1 MLALPLPLV
10 ALATLPAAAG
20 GLGFTAPVRVAPA
33 RGPGEH
39 PTYAASFYTL
49 RGSVMI
55 GQSGA
60 NARLYASTDGSRS
73 WAAWLDGKLGGG
85 TGGTLLAAPGH
96 PAELH
101 SMGAD
106 PTTGGWLLN
115 GSARST
121 FVGSGNVTV
130 FGAAAGGEP
139 LSRRFV
145 SQRTSF
151 ASLPVPLACRG
162 ADCFWTSGA
171 GTVRLPDG
179 TYLQTTVIPW
189 LGGEFGAQA
198 SASGVHA
205 WSSNDT
211 FAWSFVGTVATA
223 AQFPDSGE
231 GPNENSLSLA
241 ADGRTVVC
249 VMRLDGGDGLRWG
262 DHRTKNYH
270 LARSTSGGRSW
281 SKATELRDA
290 NGHGVGTARPR
301 LLLLG
306 SKLLLSGGRLTTEQ
320 QGGVFLWVSDDGFG
334 RSWRTTSLSFKH
346 NQLES
351 DPALRFPDRVNTTLD
366 LPGCVSKG
374 KPWPDCPKD
383 KSKLGCPHHFKNC
396 SSTGYTSLLPAG
408 DDAVVVYD
416 GPPGIFAMRVSLADE
431 DVQ

>member
-1 MLALPLPLV
+1 MLALPLLVPLV

-106 PTTGGWLLN
+106 PTTGSHDGWLLN

-139 LSRRFV
+139 SRRFV
-145 SQRTSF
+145 RQRTSF

-281 SKATELRDA
+281 SKATELRDT
-290 NGHGVGTARPR
+290 NGRGLGTGCAA
-301 LLLLG
+301 
-306 SKLLLSGGRLTTEQ
+306 SAASC
-320 QGGVFLWVSDDGFG
+320 FS
-334 RSWRTTSLSFKH
+334 
-346 NQLES
+346 
-351 DPALRFPDRVNTTLD
+351 PA
-366 LPGCVSKG
+366 
-374 KPWPDCPKD
+374 
-383 KSKLGCPHHFKNC
+383 
-396 SSTGYTSLLPAG
+396 AG
-408 DDAVVVYD
+408 
-416 GPPGIFAMRVSLADE
+416 
-431 DVQ
+431 